1 MDNNLE
7 KLSDLTLQICMVL
20 EDAEFITLSPEEKD
34 SLSNALDS
42 MQFFSTNGDV
52 ERAISE
58 GELVLKKISE
68 SQKNQ

>member
-1 MDNNLE
+1 MEDNLE
-7 KLSDLTLQICMVL
+7 KLSDLSLQICMVL
-20 EDAEFITLSPEEKD
+20 EDAESITLSPEEKD

-52 ERAISE
+52 KRAISE

-68 SQKNQ
+68 SQEN